1 MKDHKLSD
9 KTVFFN
15 IVSMMNKQ
23 VEGAA
28 EEDGRTRSIWDV
40 FAHAGFYYLLFLLSI
55 SLSIE
60 NLTRDVHI
68 SSMFHLQDTLEE
80 QQGMLHVTNITNTRS
95 PFRIYYNISLYI
107 TCDRLIS
114 LTAAPTKFVLQED
127 VKLMVDIGL
136 DAYRFSISWSRLLPS
151 KVVCPEIH

>member
-1 MKDHKLSD
+1 
-9 KTVFFN
+9 
-15 IVSMMNKQ
+15 MMNKQ

-40 FAHAGFYYLLFLLSI
+40 FAHTGFYYLLFLLSI

-95 PFRIYYNISLYI
+95 PSRIYYITFLYI
-107 TCDRLIS
+107 LRVT
-114 LTAAPTKFVLQED
+114 
-127 VKLMVDIGL
+127 G
-136 DAYRFSISWSRLLPS
+136 
-151 KVVCPEIH
+151 